1 MFLMS
6 HPLGNANARQTALA
20 LNEAGLLAELWTC
33 LHWVPGNSA
42 ERWMPAALA
51 HELGRRGW
59 PGEVRARVRT
69 APVREAARLLAGRLP
84 GARWLTRHEAGW
96 CSVDAVFNDLDRAVA
111 RRVPALLHGPE
122 AIRGVYAYEDGA
134 EATFRAAG
142 RCGLTCVYD
151 LPIGYWT
158 ASEEIFAEEAEREPA
173 WAPTLTGLLD
183 SPAKRERK
191 TAELEMADTVVVASS
206 FTRRTLA
213 SLPSLRANVQIIPY
227 GAPTPV
233 AETAS
238 AVPGSNGSRPL
249 RVLFAGSLGQRKGL
263 SYLLDAVKGLKGH
276 AELTLLGAKTVQ
288 DCAPLE
294 AAVRAHRWIPSLPH
308 ADLLAEMSRQ
318 DVLVLPSLFEGF
330 GLVLLEA
337 MSRGLPVIATAH
349 TGGPDVI
356 DDGVDGF
363 IVPIRSAQAIA
374 EKLELLRREPARL
387 AAMKDAARRK
397 ALTLTWETYRRRL
410 AEAVSQTPSSVHAC

>member
-33 LHWVPGNSA
+33 LHWVPGHAA
-42 ERWMPAALA
+42 ERWMPAPLA

-59 PGEVRARVRT
+59 PAAVRPRVRT
-69 APVREAARLLAGRLP
+69 APVREAARLLASRLP
-84 GARWLTRHEAGW
+84 VARWLTRHEAGW
-96 CSVDAVFNDLDRAVA
+96 CSVDAVFNHLDREAA
-111 RRVPALLHGPE
+111 RRVPALLRGPE

-134 EATFRAAG
+134 EATFRAA
-142 RCGLTCVYD
+142 RRHGLACVYD

-183 SPAKRERK
+183 SAAKRERK
-191 TAELEMADTVVVASS
+191 TAELEMADTVVAASS
-206 FTRRTLA
+206 FTRQTLA
-213 SLPSLRANVQIIPY
+213 SLPSLRANVHVIPY
-227 GAPTPV
+227 GAPTPA
-233 AETAS
+233 AENPSTA
-238 AVPGSNGSRPL
+238 AGGADPRRL

-263 SYLLDAVKGLKGH
+263 SYLLDAVNRLKSH
-276 AELTLLGAKTVQ
+276 VELTLLGAKTVH

-356 DDGVDGF
+356 DEGIDGF
-363 IVPIRSAQAIA
+363 IVPIRSAEAIA
-374 EKLELLRREPARL
+374 EKLELLRRDPARL

-410 AEAVSQTPSSVHAC
+410 VDAVTQTLSPVPAC